1 MILVTGAAGYI
12 GSHICEKL
20 EKQKIDYIAID
31 NLSSG
36 KLKNINNKKKF
47 YKIDFSSNKTL
58 SIIKKKKI
66 QIVIHSGAFTFPSE
80 SEIKK
85 KKYYNN
91 NIKKTKKFID
101 YCKKA
106 NVKKFIFFSSSNVYK
121 FNINSSSV
129 VKPANYYGYTK
140 LYIEK
145 YIKKNHLII

>member
-1 MILVTGAAGYI
+1 MILVTGAAGNI

-20 EKQKIDYIAID
+20 QKKKIDYIAVD
-31 NLSSG
+31 NLYSG
-36 KLKNINNKKKF
+36 SLKNINNKKKF
-47 YKIDFSSNKTL
+47 YKIVFSSNKTL

-121 FNINSSSV
+121 FNINSSSLV
-129 VKPANYYGYTK
+129 TDVSMRTTSYLHQHRP
-140 LYIEK
+140 
-145 YIKKNHLII
+145 